1 MYKRITPCVPQH
13 ICTYIDSFVIVIY
26 KYISVFTAVATALKN
41 SAAISKGQSTIK
53 NDRVCYKGD
62 YIVIN
67 ILQFHS

>member
-1 MYKRITPCVPQH
+1 M
-13 ICTYIDSFVIVIY
+13 
-26 KYISVFTAVATALKN
+26 KN

-62 YIVIN
+62 YIIIN